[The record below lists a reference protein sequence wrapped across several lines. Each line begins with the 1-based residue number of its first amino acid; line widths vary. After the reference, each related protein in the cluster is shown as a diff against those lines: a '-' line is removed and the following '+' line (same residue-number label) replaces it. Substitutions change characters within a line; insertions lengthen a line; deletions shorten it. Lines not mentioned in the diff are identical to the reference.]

1 MIYKL
6 LKDKKTS
13 TVNYVELTNN
23 DGKKYHIPFN
33 QSNTDYQAYLKWLDE
48 GNTPLPADE

>member
-33 QSNTDYQAYLKWLDE
+33 QSNTDYQAYLTWVSED
-48 GNTPLPADE
+48 GVPLPADE